1 MNNSLLNIINADHC
15 SKVINSHG
23 AILLTNLD
31 ATFKHVRK

>member
-1 MNNSLLNIINADHC
+1 MQIIVVH

-23 AILLTNLD
+23 ATLLTNLD